1 MSYAASFFN
10 IGTVT
15 TSTCI
20 PDHVVNLTPAAAD
33 LLENQQSV
41 AVKAAL
47 LGEHFSQAVAVQI
60 EMLDVVDAGKEFF
73 GRRLVGLE
81 LHKVGDEL
89 VGLRLVSDREAAGRQ
104 VRGRLCEVSGVPAAT
119 RRFPFQHRLH

>member
-1 MSYAASFFN
+1 MHHAERVGISPDPVSNAFIN
-10 IGTVT
+10 ITPVT

-20 PDHVVNLTPAAAD
+20 PNHVVNLTPAAAD

-47 LGEHFSQAVAVQI
+47 LCEHFSHAVTVQV
-60 EMLDVVDAGKEFF
+60 EMLDVVDAGKKFF

-89 VGLRLVSDREAAGRQ
+89 VGLRLRDQ
-104 VRGRLCEVSGVPAAT
+104 K
-119 RRFPFQHRLH
+119 